1 MDDGEVAVD
10 KKKKKKE
17 LLLKNL
23 DGSRDRE
30 REKERE
36 RGIEQGKRIEKVF
49 FFFYRLIDSLP
60 Y

>member
-1 MDDGEVAVD
+1 MDDGEVAAD
-10 KKKKKKE
+10 KKKKKKKKE

-49 FFFYRLIDSLP
+49 FFFLSIN
-60 Y
+60 